1 MIRIIR
7 WILLPFSFIYQFIV
21 WVRNR
26 FYDQGIFKSRSFT
39 IPTIVIGNL
48 AIGGT
53 GKSPMTEY
61 LIRLL
66 SANYK
71 VATLSR
77 GYGRKTKGF
86 REVSVD
92 STALEVGDEPLQFKR
107 KFRHVTVTVSEDRC
121 LAIEKL
127 ENQHDLI
134 LLDDAYQHRKL
145 KPGFSILLFD
155 YASLQ
160 KPTLTLPTGDLR
172 DNFSSVT
179 RADLI
184 VITKCPDMLHIEQ
197 KQAIERKIKKYTSVP
212 LFYTK
217 IGYDSAVDAQQAL
230 LQSGLP
236 HMDIVL
242 FCGIAKPQPLISY
255 LESQNNRV
263 HTIIFPDHHN
273 FSRKDYERVI
283 AKYEEIAGEHKI
295 IVTTEKDFQR
305 IQRAFF
311 KDLPLFYIPIH
322 LQFLGFQK
330 ETFDRL
336 VQNYVLQQQNVNNP

>member
-1 MIRIIR
+1 
-7 WILLPFSFIYQFIV
+7 PFSFIYQFIV

-127 ENQHDLI
+127 ENQ
-134 LLDDAYQHRKL
+134 
-145 KPGFSILLFD
+145 
-155 YASLQ
+155 
-160 KPTLTLPTGDLR
+160 
-172 DNFSSVT
+172 
-179 RADLI
+179 
-184 VITKCPDMLHIEQ
+184 
-197 KQAIERKIKKYTSVP
+197 
-212 LFYTK
+212 
-217 IGYDSAVDAQQAL
+217 
-230 LQSGLP
+230 
-236 HMDIVL
+236 
-242 FCGIAKPQPLISY
+242 
-255 LESQNNRV
+255 
-263 HTIIFPDHHN
+263 
-273 FSRKDYERVI
+273 
-283 AKYEEIAGEHKI
+283 
-295 IVTTEKDFQR
+295 
-305 IQRAFF
+305 
-311 KDLPLFYIPIH
+311 
-322 LQFLGFQK
+322 
-330 ETFDRL
+330 
-336 VQNYVLQQQNVNNP
+336 